1 MTVSKTTLSTLVQI
15 VYDSVYTYCCKNIVL
30 EYNLYYAYNN
40 YILGYILGI
49 NASVG
54 IIVTHSSIQSP
65 NFAYMQLEVEML
77 LILVTP

>member
-1 MTVSKTTLSTLVQI
+1 MYLLLQKHSIGAQF
-15 VYDSVYTYCCKNIVL
+15 VL
-30 EYNLYYAYNN
+30 CI

>member
-1 MTVSKTTLSTLVQI
+1 MHI
-15 VYDSVYTYCCKNIVL
+15 
-30 EYNLYYAYNN
+30 
-40 YILGYILGI
+40 ILGYILGI

-54 IIVTHSSIQSP
+54 IIVTLSSIQSP